1 MSKGLTNIGNTCY
14 MNSALQCLLHLPHL
28 SSENETLALDI
39 TKRSH
44 KADFDLMKE
53 WLRLYKN
60 MWEENDE
67 RILQTR
73 PIFIEFLKRCQ
84 KEKIFFESFAQN
96 DAQEFFTLMIDFLH
110 NSIKRKVR
118 IEISWNS

>member
-60 MWEENDE
+60 MWEEMMKE
-67 RILQTR
+67 YYKRAR
-73 PIFIEFLKRCQ
+73 FL
-84 KEKIFFESFAQN
+84 
-96 DAQEFFTLMIDFLH
+96 
-110 NSIKRKVR
+110 
-118 IEISWNS
+118 